1 MIGPRLV
8 DGDEFSILI
17 EVVPP
22 AGPDGDDLLAA
33 LNSLGSLGI
42 DGFNVATNPGA
53 NPRMS
58 AMAFC
63 SLIQQRTARP
73 AILHCTPRDNNRAS
87 LQGLLW
93 GARALGIETVLIMS
107 GDEVVADGRS
117 ATTTMRDMDIF
128 SLLPLARE
136 SGLHAGVVFDPLPEN
151 GGLDQAIE
159 RLDRKT
165 QAGAQFVVTQPVYDE
180 KGIDMLT
187 RATERCGLPVI
198 MGILPLRTPKHAD
211 FLHAKVSGVVVPAA
225 VRKQMHKAPDPIRQ
239 GNANARHVLE
249 LARKRFTGACIM
261 PPFAHFEILF
271 DILGEPP
278 GGSDA

>member
-1 MIGPRLV
+1 MIGPKLV
-8 DGDEFSILI
+8 DRDVFSILI

-22 AGPDGDDLLAA
+22 AGPDGDDLLTD
-33 LNSLGSLGI
+33 LESLAPLGV

-73 AILHCTPRDNNRAS
+73 AILHCTPRDNNRIS

-93 GARALGIETVLIMS
+93 GARALGIETVMIMS
-107 GDEVVADGRS
+107 GDEVAAGGRD
-117 ATTTMRDMDIF
+117 TTTTLCDLDIF
-128 SLLPLARE
+128 DLLPLARE
-136 SGLHAGVVFDPLPEN
+136 SGLHAGVVFDPLPED
-151 GGLDQAIE
+151 GGLDRAIA

-180 KGIDMLT
+180 KGVDMLT

-198 MGILPLRTPKHAD
+198 MGILPLRTAKHAD
-211 FLHAKVSGVVVPAA
+211 FLHDKVAGIVVPES
-225 VRKQMHKAPDPIRQ
+225 VRQSMHTATDSVAR
-239 GNANARHVLE
+239 GNANARDVLT
-249 LARKRFTGACIM
+249 LARERFAGACIM

-271 DILGEPP
+271 DILGKRS
-278 GGSDA
+278 GGPDA

>member
-1 MIGPRLV
+1 MIGSKLV
-8 DGDEFSILI
+8 DREKFSILI

-22 AGPDGDDLLAA
+22 AGPDGDSLLAD
-33 LNSLGSLGI
+33 LESLAPLDV

-53 NPRMS
+53 HPRMS

-73 AILHCTPRDNNRAS
+73 AILHCTPRDNNRIS

-93 GARALGIETVLIMS
+93 GARALGIETVMIMS
-107 GDEVVADGRS
+107 GDGVAAGSRD
-117 ATTTMRDMDIF
+117 ATTTLRDMDIF
-128 SLLPLARE
+128 NLLSLARE

-180 KGIDMLT
+180 KGVDMLA
-187 RATERCGLPVI
+187 RATERSGLPVI
-198 MGILPLRTPKHAD
+198 MGILPLRTPRHAD
-211 FLHAKVSGVVVPAA
+211 FLHTKVSGVVVPAA
-225 VRKQMHKAPDPIRQ
+225 VRDQMHQAPDPIV
-239 GNANARHVLE
+239 ASAWMV
-249 LARKRFTGACIM
+249 A
-261 PPFAHFEILF
+261 
-271 DILGEPP
+271 
-278 GGSDA
+278 